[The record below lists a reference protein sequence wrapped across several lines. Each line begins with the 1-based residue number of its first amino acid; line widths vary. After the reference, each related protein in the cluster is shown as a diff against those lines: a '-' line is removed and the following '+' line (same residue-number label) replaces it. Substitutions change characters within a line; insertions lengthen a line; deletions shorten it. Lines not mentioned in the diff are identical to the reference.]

1 MHAQDR
7 TEAVSHCSKCLLL
20 SLSVATETE
29 QKQKEEQEQKL
40 NRKSYIPV
48 AVNIYFCSC
57 FTCIIFC
64 CNRNQINRK
73 KQTVIWFERVTVVHY
88 KYLLAMSIS
97 VPVVPAVVAALLL
110 PPERPVVR
118 HVQTQ
123 GAAQQLPQL
132 GVVGLLAGTPGRSLE

>member
-1 MHAQDR
+1 MHGQDR
-7 TEAVSHCSKCLLL
+7 IEAVSHCSKCLLL

-73 KQTVIWFERVTVVHY
+73 KPTVITSYGRTLNEVESRN
-88 KYLLAMSIS
+88 
-97 VPVVPAVVAALLL
+97 
-110 PPERPVVR
+110 
-118 HVQTQ
+118 
-123 GAAQQLPQL
+123 
-132 GVVGLLAGTPGRSLE
+132 RSLRNVLIYILDPVLSLSTWLAVCVQGDHAGLGSGFG